1 MIVPSVFQRSMPNV
15 KKKKKKRKL
24 RRREK
29 VSMKSIY
36 GKSK

>member
-1 MIVPSVFQRSMPNV
+1 MIAPSVFQRSMPSI